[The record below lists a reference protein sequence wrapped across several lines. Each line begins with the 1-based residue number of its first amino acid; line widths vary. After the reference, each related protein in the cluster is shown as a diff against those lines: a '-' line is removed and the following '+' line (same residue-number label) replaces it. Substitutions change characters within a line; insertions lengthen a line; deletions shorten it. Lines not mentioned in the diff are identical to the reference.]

1 MSIEKELYSI
11 YIILS
16 HIAQT
21 YRHSLHYDTNTETVP
36 TTSLLV
42 FLQTLPTEYVGD
54 RDIFDEP

>member
-21 YRHSLHYDTNTETVP
+21 YSTPFIMTR
-36 TTSLLV
+36 
-42 FLQTLPTEYVGD
+42 TLRPYQQ
-54 RDIFDEP
+54 PPS